1 MSVKTELKGKWSLM
15 TMNPIELDKWYQQWR
30 NEQVKS
36 GYILEYFSSKLLT
49 NWYAEQIVKGNII
62 AGKKIK
68 LACKRHLNDLKRAGT
83 DDFPYIFDEELGHRP
98 IRFIEKYCKPSKGD
112 YNSLVL
118 QPWQHFVIGSLYG
131 WVHRDTGVRRFRE
144 GLIFLG
150 RKNGKTTLISGLAN
164 FAVSKDHERGA
175 RVYVLAN
182 SKQQAG
188 ELFDE
193 SKAMVES
200 SPKLRKR
207 KRFRT
212 NQKGIFYDKT
222 NSRIEPR
229 ASDSEKLDGLNTH
242 LGIFDEIHEFKDYR
256 LINVIKKS
264 RGARKQPLILY
275 ITTAGYQ
282 LDGPLVDYYSQAD
295 EVLEGAVQDDRTF
308 YFMAELDNEK
318 EFDQPEMWIK
328 ANPNMGVS
336 LNLVTLIDDWKKD
349 KRTPQERSDFITKQF
364 NMFVNNGAQSFL
376 DFKTIQKNEKKFV
389 KLDDLIKKACIGGFD
404 LSDSEDFTSACL
416 EFPFIETEEVFVLEH
431 TWIPEK
437 KVIENNEKIPY
448 REYEDQGLLTI
459 IPGDYVKK
467 EYIYDWFVEQS
478 KLYYIEKIMFD
489 PAKAYGLVESL
500 NTFGFATEPVRQ
512 GYITLGPAVDDV
524 KERFIDGNVIFSY
537 QTPDQDKPLINRL
550 FRWYVNNVKLVEDRN
565 RNKLPQKQGR
575 YRKIDG
581 FAAFLNSHVEVMKR
595 FVKQQGNGEIKFI
608 SVNDLF
614 K

>member
-1 MSVKTELKGKWSLM
+1 MSVITRKKDSWSLM
-15 TMNPIELDKWYQQWR
+15 TANPIELENWYQNWR
-30 NEQVKS
+30 NEQVKK
-36 GYILEYFSSKLLT
+36 GFILEYFSTRLLT
-49 NWYAEQIVKGNII
+49 TWYAQQVVEGNIV

-83 DDFPYIFDEELGHRP
+83 DEFPYVFDEELAHRP

-112 YNSLVL
+112 YDNLVF

-131 WVHRDTGVRRFRE
+131 WVHRDTGIRRFRE

-164 FAVSKDHERGA
+164 FAVSKDHEKGA

-207 KRFRT
+207 FRT

-222 NSRIEPR
+222 KSRIEPR

-264 RGARKQPLILY
+264 RGSRKQPLILY

-295 EVLEGAVQDDRTF
+295 EVLEGAVPDDRTF

-364 NMFVNNGAQSFL
+364 NMFVNNSHQSFL
-376 DFKTIQKNEKKFV
+376 DFKTIKKNNKV
-389 KLDDLIKKACIGGFD
+389 INLDDLKGKVCIGAFD

-416 EFPFIETEEVFVLEH
+416 EFPIIDTEEVFVLSH
-431 TWIPEK
+431 SWIPEK
-437 KVIENNEKIPY
+437 KVKENNEKIPY
-448 REYEDQGLLTI
+448 REYEQQGLLTI

-467 EYIYDWFVEQS
+467 EYIYDWFVGKAKIYSLQ
-478 KLYYIEKIMFD
+478 KIMYD

-500 NTFGFATEPVRQ
+500 NSYGFATEIVRQ
-512 GYITLGPAVDDV
+512 GFLTLGPAVDDA
-524 KERFIDGNVIFSY
+524 KERFLDGNVIFSY
-537 QTPDQDKPLINRL
+537 INSEMEKPLVDRL
-550 FRWYVNNVKLVEDRN
+550 FRWYVNNVKMREDAN
-565 RNKLPQKQGR
+565 KNKLPQKQSKF
-575 YRKIDG
+575 RKIDG
-581 FAAFLNSHVEVMKR
+581 FAAFINSHVEVMKM
-595 FVKQQGNGEIKFI
+595 FVKPKGEGKIKVV
-608 SVNDLF
+608 SVKDLV

>member
-1 MSVKTELKGKWSLM
+1 MTTTLM
-15 TMNPIELDKWYQQWR
+15 TSNPIELEKWYQTWR
-30 NEQVKS
+30 KEQVKK
-36 GYILEYFSSKLLT
+36 GYILESFSSKLLT
-49 NWYAEQIVKGNII
+49 TWYAKQVVEGKIV
-62 AGKKIK
+62 AGKKII
-68 LACKRHLNDLKRAGT
+68 LACKRHLNDLKRAGI
-83 DDFPYIFDEELGHRP
+83 DDFPYVFDEELAHRP

-112 YNSLVL
+112 YDSLVL

-144 GLIFLG
+144 GLTFLG

-200 SPKLRKR
+200 SPKLQ

-264 RGARKQPLILY
+264 RGSRKQPLILY

-295 EVLEGAVQDDRTF
+295 EVLEGAVPDDRTF
-308 YFMAELDNEK
+308 YFMAELDDEK

-364 NMFVNNGAQSFL
+364 NMFVNNSEQSFL
-376 DFKTIQKNEKKFV
+376 DFETLKRNNKVKDTNEFLHIPCV
-389 KLDDLIKKACIGGFD
+389 GGFD
-404 LSDSEDFTSACL
+404 LSDTEDFTSACL
-416 EFPFIETEEVFVLEH
+416 EFPITETGEVFVLSH
-431 TWIPEK
+431 SWIPEK
-437 KVIENNEKIPY
+437 KVLQDNENIPY
-448 REYEDQGLLTI
+448 REYEELGLLTI
-459 IPGDYVKK
+459 IPGEYVKK
-467 EYIYDWFVEQS
+467 EYVYDWFVEQS
-478 KLYYIEKIMFD
+478 QHFSIELITYD
-489 PAKAYGLVESL
+489 PAKAFGLVESL
-500 NTFGFATEPVRQ
+500 DAYGFKTEVVRQ
-512 GYITLGPAVDDV
+512 GYLTLGPAMDDL
-524 KERFIDGNVIFSY
+524 KERFLDGNVIFNN
-537 QTPDQDKPLINRL
+537 NRL
-550 FRWYVNNVKLVEDRN
+550 FRWYINNVKLVEDRN
-565 RNKLPQKQGR
+565 KNKMPTKQGR

-581 FAAFLNSHVEVMKR
+581 FAAFLNAHTEVMKR
-595 FVKQQGNGEIKFI
+595 LLASQATGDVKFVSI
-608 SVNDLF
+608 NDLLRG
-614 K
+614 